1 MDNIEQLYQE
11 YVVPEDTFKK
21 IRNQFFLVLNIEM
34 TFKHIQKAERE
45 LAKRIR
51 RNQMIEKIFASK
63 KEILDAENSV
73 YLKMIELIEENLDYF
88 IAITREVDANNYRE
102 LTKLMDFIIT
112 HFTGNLL
119 YYEAQ
124 REGIHQ
130 ALKGIQFIDNS
141 KQNTREAIKAFFEKK
156 VAELKVQKQL
166 EKKYEV

>member
-73 YLKMIELIEENLDYF
+73 YLNC
-88 IAITREVDANNYRE
+88 
-102 LTKLMDFIIT
+102 
-112 HFTGNLL
+112 LL
-119 YYEAQ
+119 
-124 REGIHQ
+124 
-130 ALKGIQFIDNS
+130 
-141 KQNTREAIKAFFEKK
+141 
-156 VAELKVQKQL
+156 
-166 EKKYEV
+166 